1 MSRFAETASALDAP
15 TVALEQLLLLVL
27 LTVVVKARGTQ
38 DAARLEAQLR
48 QMLQSSDSR
57 PSG

>member
-1 MSRFAETASALDAP
+1 MSRFAEIAFALGAP
-15 TVALEQLLLLVL
+15 PHALEQLVLPVLVPA
-27 LTVVVKARGTQ
+27 VVKARGTQ